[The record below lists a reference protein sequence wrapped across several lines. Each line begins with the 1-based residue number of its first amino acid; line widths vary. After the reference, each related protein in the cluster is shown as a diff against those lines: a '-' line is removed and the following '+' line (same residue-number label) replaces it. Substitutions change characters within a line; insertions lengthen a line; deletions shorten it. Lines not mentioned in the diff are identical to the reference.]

1 MTKPNGHVAA
11 DRLTFAGLLQ
21 LIEFDAELAARRR
34 RDLASSV
41 KSFARLLGID
51 MERSTAGIAPYRDRL
66 DRFDPAVAGVSR
78 KRWANIR
85 SDVMTAFKRYGIRQ
99 GARPAPSDLR
109 DDWRRLREVAHQADI
124 RFVRG
129 LSRFIHYCSVQ
140 EVSPDEI
147 DDAVM
152 QAFLT
157 FLVERT
163 LHRKP
168 RHVHR
173 QTCVL
178 WNRAVQQIESWP
190 KRIVAVPGYRDT
202 FSLPLHQFPKSFQS
216 ELEGWLDRLR
226 GKDLLAS
233 DAPLR
238 PLRPD
243 TILGK
248 REQVRRL
255 ASALV
260 RSGHPIDQVT
270 SLGGLIE
277 LGNFRRALNWL
288 LNNRADGEPIP
299 SLFELAYSMLGI
311 ARYWAKVTE
320 PHLAE
325 LRRIVDR
332 LRCRKRGLT
341 SKNREILRQ
350 FDDPMNVL
358 KLLTLPELLVARAK
372 QQRNSRKAALS
383 MQLALAIDIELHA
396 PIRLKNL
403 INLRLDRH
411 FDHSRAS
418 RRGVVH
424 LVIPEVEVKNN
435 EPLEFVLPST
445 VVRLLE
451 SYRKTYLP
459 QITQGELTWLFP
471 GQNDGA
477 KHKVTLAGQ
486 IVAAIR
492 RHTGLRMTVHAFRH
506 VAAKIYLDRNPGA
519 YALVSRLLGHRS
531 IQTTMNAYTGLEGKA
546 AGIAYDQEI
555 LRLRDPRSR
564 PARRRQ

>member
-1 MTKPNGHVAA
+1 MTQPNSQVATS
-11 DRLTFAGLLQ
+11 RLTFAGLLQ
-21 LIEFDAELAARRR
+21 LIESDIELAAQRK
-34 RDLASSV
+34 RDLASSL
-41 KSFARLLGID
+41 KSFARRLEID
-51 MERSTAGIAPYRDRL
+51 MERSVAGIAPYRDRL
-66 DRFDPAVAGVSR
+66 DRFDPEAAGVSR

-85 SDVMTAFKRYGIRQ
+85 SDVMAGFKRYGIRQ
-99 GARPAPSDLR
+99 GARQAPSDLT
-109 DDWRRLREVAHQADI
+109 DDWRRLRVAAQRTDI

-140 EVSPDEI
+140 AILPDDV

-152 QAFLT
+152 RTFGAFLSD
-157 FLVERT
+157 RT

-173 QTCVL
+173 RTCVL
-178 WNRAVQQIESWP
+178 WNRAVQQVETWP
-190 KRIVAVPGYRDT
+190 RRIVIIPGYRDT
-202 FSLPLHQFPKSFQS
+202 FSLPLNAFPESFQS
-216 ELEGWLDRLR
+216 ELEIWLYRLS
-226 GKDLLAS
+226 GKDLLAT

-243 TILGK
+243 TLRGK

-260 RSGHPIDQVT
+260 HAGHPIDQIP
-270 SLGGLIE
+270 SLACLIE
-277 LGNFRRALNWL
+277 LKSFRRALNWL
-288 LNNRADGEPIP
+288 LTNRSEGEPIP
-299 SLFELAYSMLGI
+299 SLFELANSMLGI
-311 ARYWAKVTE
+311 AKHWAKV
-320 PHLAE
+320 PDSHLSE

-358 KLLTLPELLVARAK
+358 KLLTLPELLAAQAK
-372 QQRNSRKAALS
+372 KQRNVKKAALS

-411 FDHSRAS
+411 FDTSRAGGK
-418 RRGVVH
+418 GVVH
-424 LVIPEVEVKNN
+424 LVISEVEVKNN
-435 EPLEFVLPST
+435 EPLEFILPTSA
-445 VVRLLE
+445 VKLLG
-451 SYRKTYLP
+451 SYDKHYLP
-459 QITQGELTWLFP
+459 HIARGEHTWLFP
-471 GQNDGA
+471 GQNGGS
-477 KHKVTLAGQ
+477 KHRVTLAGQ
-486 IVAAIR
+486 IVTAIR
-492 RHTGLRMTVHAFRH
+492 RHTRLRMTVHAFRH

-519 YALVSRLLGHRS
+519 YALVSRLLGHKS
-531 IQTTMNAYTGLEGKA
+531 IQTTLSFYVGFESKA

-555 LRLRDPRSR
+555 LRLRNPRSLR
-564 PARRRQ
+564 KAR